1 LYSFTFVAKSSKND
15 VAATGNIKLDGMVEH
30 RERYKANYSLVVA
43 PGFSDGALATRC
55 SQQKVTPM
63 TAADLGKLL
72 EYTVEYGALPVTESR
87 KLFDLYAPVAVTKW
101 VSDFEGW
108 LQKKRPLTLDIFLKA
123 LDNLKGQVPDVLPAG
138 TLALECRRGL
148 KAASVTD
155 EDVIALARGLAILI
169 PDLVGV
175 DGDKQIVNASAER
188 VAAAVAKQL
197 DNIRDRNPVD
207 YEDGNQ
213 SKTN

>member
-1 LYSFTFVAKSSKND
+1 
-15 VAATGNIKLDGMVEH
+15 
-30 RERYKANYSLVVA
+30 
-43 PGFSDGALATRC
+43 
-55 SQQKVTPM
+55 M

-72 EYTVEYGALPVTESR
+72 EYTVEYGALPVTELR
-87 KLFDLYAPVAVTKW
+87 KVFDLYDPIAVSKW

-155 EDVIALARGLAILI
+155 EHVIALARGLSILI

-175 DGDKQIVNASAER
+175 DGDKLVVNASAER

-197 DNIRDRNPVD
+197 DNIHDGTPVD
-207 YEDGNQ
+207 VDDGSQN
-213 SKTN
+213 KTN